1 MVNWQSKKLGDLLW
15 LANGAVVVIL
25 LNVLAQLHF
34 FRIDLTEEKRYT
46 IKAPTRALLQ
56 NLEEPVDIEVFLEGD
71 LNAGFTRL
79 QKSIA
84 ETLEEFRIYS
94 NHQVRYTFTNPT
106 AARSE
111 KAQAEFARDL
121 AARGVQ
127 MLPVIETRD
136 GERVEQIVF
145 PGALIT
151 YGGMETGVMLFKGN
165 RAENAQEVLNQ
176 SIEGLE
182 YELANAIYKL
192 VNENRRQITFVKGH
206 GELDSVHIASWRHA
220 LEELYDVT
228 SIDLPSVD
236 EIPGQVAIVAK
247 PVQRFSEA
255 DKYKLD
261 QFLMRGGRL
270 LLLLDRL
277 DASMDSASRNDYFAF
292 AYETGLE
299 DQLFRYGVRI
309 NPDLLQDA
317 VAAKYP
323 VVTGRI
329 GNQPQIMQLD
339 WPFFPLINGYA
350 DHPVTRNLDM
360 SLTRFVSS
368 IDTVKAPGIQK
379 TPLLFT
385 SRYSRKLTAPVK
397 VAVNDLRDTNPAQFA
412 DGPIAMGYLLEGT
425 FTSLYRNRF
434 LPEGVNGRN
443 RKDTSVPTRM
453 IVLADGDLVRNDVN
467 PRNGQ
472 VQALGLDPFSG
483 YTFANHDLAMNLV
496 AYLADENGLITTRN
510 KEVKIRPLD
519 RQRVKDERVFWQTLN
534 LALPLLLLTAFG
546 LTHAYYRKRKYARF
560 A

>member
-15 LANGAVVVIL
+15 LANGAVAVVL
-25 LNVLAQLHF
+25 LNLAASLYF

-56 NLEEPVDIEVFLEGD
+56 NLQEPVDIEVFLEGD

-79 QKSIA
+79 QKSVA

-94 NHQVRYTFTNPT
+94 NNQVRYTFTNPT

-145 PGALIT
+145 PGALVT
-151 YGGMETGVMLFKGN
+151 YGGSETGVMLFKGN

-182 YELANAIYKL
+182 YELANAIHKL
-192 VNENRRQITFVKGH
+192 VNEERRQITFVQGH
-206 GELDSVHIASWRHA
+206 GELDSVYMASWRNA
-220 LEELYDVT
+220 LEELYDVANVN
-228 SIDLPSVD
+228 LASVN
-236 EIPGQVAIVAK
+236 EVPGDVAIIAK
-247 PVQRFSEA
+247 PTERFSEA

-270 LLLLDRL
+270 LMLLDRL
-277 DASMDSASRNDYFAF
+277 DASMDSASRSDYFAF

-329 GNQPQIMQLD
+329 GNQPQIRQLD

-360 SLTRFVSS
+360 SLTRFASS
-368 IDTVKAPGIQK
+368 IDTVKAPGIRK
-379 TPLLFT
+379 TPLLFS
-385 SRYSRKLTAPVK
+385 SRYSRRLTAPVK

-412 DGPIAMGYLLEGT
+412 EGPIAMGYLLEGT

-434 LPEGVNGRN
+434 LPDGIAGQN
-443 RKDTSVPTRM
+443 RIDSSVPTRLVV
-453 IVLADGDLVRNDVN
+453 IADGDLVRNDVN

-472 VQALGLDPFSG
+472 VQVLGLDPFSG
-483 YTFANHDLAMNLV
+483 YTFANQDLAMNLV

-519 RQRVKDERVFWQTLN
+519 RQRVKEEKVFWQTLN
-534 LALPLLLLTAFG
+534 LALPLALLTAFG
-546 LTHAYYRKRKYARF
+546 LAHAYYRKRKYARF
-560 A
+560 S